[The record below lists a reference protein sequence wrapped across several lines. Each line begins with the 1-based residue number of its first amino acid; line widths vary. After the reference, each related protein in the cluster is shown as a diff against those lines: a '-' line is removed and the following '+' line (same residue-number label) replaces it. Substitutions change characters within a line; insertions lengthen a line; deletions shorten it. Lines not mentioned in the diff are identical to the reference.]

1 MDERAGPIPRA
12 RIGFEGFAA
21 KQSPMR
27 ISTRL
32 ILPALTALLML
43 LAAQSAT
50 AATPMVSAGGSHSC
64 AVGDSGVAWCWGSNS
79 LGQLGDG
86 TQQDSPAPVRVN
98 GLPAPV
104 SIIIAARDSTCA
116 LLENRSVWCW
126 GGNTYGQ
133 LGNETIDI
141 LLSPHTTPT
150 QASGLD
156 NVARITGSERTF
168 CVLLYDQTARCWG
181 DNSHDEVGN
190 PSADEKES
198 TPTPVSGLTNVRSVS
213 AGFHHSCALIN
224 DGTARCWGDNDNGEL
239 GDGSTNPS
247 DVPVTVAGLAVGATI
262 FAGGASSC
270 ATVGVGSAKCWGAA
284 GLIGDGSGGASVIP
298 KDVAS
303 IAGAAS
309 LGGSAQ
315 SNCAVN
321 GGQILA
327 CWGTRPG
334 NGSPSAVVSPIAVP
348 NSLGALSVS
357 ANGYAGH
364 VCFAVR
370 GGEVDCWGENVAGQ
384 VGNGQTS
391 GSPTLSP
398 SAVVGLDLVT
408 GVYTST
414 QISFARS
421 GSAKLDKK
429 KRTYSQKVVLRAK
442 LPALI
447 GQADGCTGK
456 ATATQTYS
464 YKTVKRVK
472 GKRKRVT
479 ATKKYKATAKFAASA
494 DYCVAT
500 ATLKLPVKYFN
511 GKKIRPKA
519 SWPGNGSIAKIAATA
534 KSIKLPKVKKR

>member
-1 MDERAGPIPRA
+1 MAHA
-12 RIGFEGFAA
+12 RIGFECFAA
-21 KQSPMR
+21 KHSPMR

-43 LAAQSAT
+43 LAAQSAV

-64 AVGDSGVAWCWGSNS
+64 AVGDSGQAWCWGDNT

-86 TQQDSPAPVRVN
+86 STQSSPTPVAVV
-98 GLPAPV
+98 GLPDSV

-116 LLENRSVWCW
+116 LLDNRSVWCW

-133 LGNETIDI
+133 LANGAVDFPLTVAH
-141 LLSPHTTPT
+141 PVPA
-150 QASGLD
+150 QASGLT
-156 NVARITGSERTF
+156 NVARISGAERTY
-168 CVLLYDQTARCWG
+168 CVLLYDQTANCWG
-181 DNSHDEVGN
+181 DNTNDEVGN
-190 PSADEKES
+190 PMASMWQ
-198 TPTPVSGLTNVRSVS
+198 PTPIGVSGLTNVRSVS

-224 DGTARCWGDNDNGEL
+224 DGTARCWGKNDNGEL

-270 ATVGVGSAKCWGAA
+270 ATVGVGSGKCWGAA
-284 GLIGDGSGGASVIP
+284 GLIGDGGGAASLIP

-315 SNCAVN
+315 TNCAVN
-321 GGQILA
+321 GGQTVA

-334 NGSPSAVVSPIAVP
+334 NGSAGAVAAPITVPS
-348 NSLGALSVS
+348 SLGALSVS

-364 VCFAVR
+364 ICFAVR
-370 GGEVDCWGENVAGQ
+370 GGAVNCWGENAAGQ
-384 VGNGQTS
+384 IGSGQTS

-398 SAVVGLDLVT
+398 STVVGLDLVT

-421 GSAKLDKK
+421 GNARLDKK

-456 ATATQTYS
+456 ATASQTYS
-464 YKTVKRVK
+464 YKTVKRIK

-479 ATKKYKATAKFAASA
+479 ASKTYKATAKFAASA

-500 ATLKLPVKYFN
+500 ATLKLPVKNFN

-519 SWPGNGSIAKIAATA
+519 SWPGNGSIAKISATA